1 MPAVKIIF
9 WVLLLCIFV
18 GAADS
23 VHARD
28 HLLFRIERFIQFEVS
43 GFRFIFSSIPEFE
56 VETSGQRLDVILY
69 KTKLADSY
77 VPLEADQDLARILIV
92 EQSDRTIISMVLR
105 RPPEDVEYSTS
116 FKDQILE
123 LKATWPEGREL
134 SRPSFTSSLEGELT
148 VSRDGLTLKRVLSSR
163 FADNWE
169 QFFREFE
176 LPLSIG
182 ANQYYTMPPFAAL
195 VPAADMG
202 LLPGRAL
209 AKSREGRW
217 KEALNILHESFPS
230 AKSISRELPQAVLE
244 AKLYFR
250 LGQIRQ
256 GRNAVQKFL
265 RQNDGYGATAKY
277 LLAYGAAVA
286 GDPDKAL
293 LLSDE
298 LAESGHPGQ
307 GLRPFVDL
315 LRLEAALSSGR
326 EDMALDI
333 VRDLQDQEFPDEDV
347 LLLRQ
352 AQAELALGL
361 QEEAETILNRFSYY
375 TFYKYPR
382 VLELWARHSYKSGD
396 YGSALS
402 LFVELAHVLSDREKS
417 AMAEFAAA
425 KAMLRMGSLFMARHS
440 LEGIIE
446 QYPDTLA
453 RWRAQIALAD
463 LELLERKNPNFPR
476 LFDLYDESALKAQC
490 REVREEAAFKLIL
503 AAYIGNN
510 TKLAAELL
518 GPFMREFHAGELY
531 SHSQVLLLELLPGV
545 VKDLMAQGAY
555 IQALSLVQRHR
566 ETLVHAILPLNFLQ
580 DLGDAFFSFGL
591 YDQAVQVYEYMMAL
605 KGDSPGKE
613 DIYPK
618 LIQGY
623 QGQKK
628 FERTES
634 TAQSYLD
641 NYHMGKYRKQVYAFW
656 VKALH
661 ESGQKKRAIRALQAA
676 DRPVS
681 RELDMLAGGIFYS
694 EQNYTEAERY
704 LGRAMAGE
712 WRAAPEES
720 IMQRAESL
728 FFTGNYEQAL
738 DMFSHLIQKGY
749 QVDRS
754 LYMKGQAL
762 IESGQTG
769 QGTKLLTQL
778 AEKEGNTLWK
788 VLSREFLAIHELR

>member
-1 MPAVKIIF
+1 MSAGKIIF
-9 WVLLLCIFV
+9 LVLLLCIFV
-18 GAADS
+18 GATDS

-28 HLLFRIERFIQFEVS
+28 HLLFRIERYIQFEVS
-43 GFRFIFSSIPEFE
+43 GFRLIFSGIPEFE
-56 VETSGQRLDVILY
+56 VETSGQRLDVILHQ
-69 KTKLADSY
+69 TKLADSF
-77 VPLEADQDLARILIV
+77 VPLQADQDLARILIV
-92 EQSDRTIISMVLR
+92 ERSDRTIVSMVLR

-116 FKDQILE
+116 FKDQTLE

-134 SRPSFTSSLEGELT
+134 SRPSFSSSLDGVLT
-148 VSRDGLTLKRVLSSR
+148 VSQDGLTLKRVLFSEY
-163 FADNWE
+163 AGNWE

-182 ANQYYTMPPFAAL
+182 ANQHYTMAPLAAL
-195 VPAADMG
+195 VPSADMG

-209 AKSREGRW
+209 KESGDGRW
-217 KEALNILHESFPS
+217 EEALRILRKSFPS
-230 AKSISRELPQAVLE
+230 DRNVSRHLPQTVLE

-250 LGQIRQ
+250 LGQMKH
-256 GRNAVQKFL
+256 GRDAVHKLL
-265 RQNDGYGATAKY
+265 RQNDGYQATAKY
-277 LLAYGAAVA
+277 LQAYGAAVA

-298 LAESGHPGQ
+298 LARSGHPGQ
-307 GLRPFVDL
+307 DLRPFADL
-315 LRLEAALSSGR
+315 LRLEAALSTGR

-333 VRDLQDQEFPDEDV
+333 VRDLQDQEFPAEDV

-352 AQAELALGL
+352 AQAELALGR
-361 QEEAETILNRFSYY
+361 QEKAEKILKKFSYY

-396 YGSALS
+396 YGFALS
-402 LFVELAHVLSDREKS
+402 LFVELAHVLSDREKK

-425 KAMLRMGSLFMARHS
+425 TAMRHVGSLFMARHS
-440 LEGIIE
+440 LERIIE

-453 RWRAQIALAD
+453 RWRAQIVLAD
-463 LELLERKNPNFPR
+463 LELLERKNPDFPR
-476 LFDLYDESALKAQC
+476 LFGLYDESATEAQC

-503 AAYIGNN
+503 AAYIGNRP
-510 TKLAAELL
+510 KLAAQLL
-518 GPFMREFHAGELY
+518 GPFMRQFHAGELY
-531 SHSQVLLLELLPGV
+531 PHAQVLLLELLPGV
-545 VKDLMAQGAY
+545 VKELMVQEAY
-555 IQALSLVQRHR
+555 VQALSLVQRHR
-566 ETLVHAILPLNFLQ
+566 ETLVHATLPLNFLQ

-605 KGDSPGKE
+605 MSDSLGKE

-618 LIQGY
+618 LIQSY
-623 QGQKK
+623 LSQEK

-634 TAQSYLD
+634 TAQFYLD
-641 NYHMGKYRKQVYAFW
+641 NFHTGKYRKQVYALW

-661 ESGQKKRAIRALQAA
+661 ESGRNERAIRALQAP

-681 RELDMLAGGIFYS
+681 RELDMLAGEIFYS

-704 LGRAMAGE
+704 LARSMAGK
-712 WRAAPEES
+712 WRAAPEEK

-728 FFTGNYEQAL
+728 FFTGDYEQAL
-738 DMFSHLIQKGY
+738 DMYSHLIQKGY
-749 QVDRS
+749 QVERS
-754 LYMKGQAL
+754 LYRKGQAL
-762 IESGQTG
+762 IESGRTG

-778 AEKEGNTLWK
+778 TEKEGNTLWK
-788 VLSREFLAIHELR
+788 VLSREVLAIHDLR